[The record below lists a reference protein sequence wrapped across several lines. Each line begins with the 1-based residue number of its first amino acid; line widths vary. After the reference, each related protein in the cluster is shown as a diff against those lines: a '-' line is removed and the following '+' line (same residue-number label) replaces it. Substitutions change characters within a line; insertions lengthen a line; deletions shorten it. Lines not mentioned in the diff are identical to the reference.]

1 MAEQEQRVEASE
13 AEAMAPGETDAAAAT
28 ASENPSENAS
38 DVPNVKALNLR
49 IAELEFQV
57 ADLEHKLTRARAAS
71 PDGEEQLAKE
81 REAATD
87 YMNRWQRAQADFANF
102 KRRAEQDQQQRDALA
117 TWRALASVLPALDSF
132 ERAFATLPP
141 TLAGYT
147 WLDGIALIHLQL
159 NQALA
164 NMGIAPIEAE
174 PGQPLDPTRHQA
186 IGEIET
192 DERDEGQIA
201 VVVQRGY
208 EARGVLL
215 RPALVQTARA
225 PKTQAAA
232 PIAETASVASDG
244 AGSAEGEATPSEA
257 P

>member
-1 MAEQEQRVEASE
+1 MAKQDEQRAEAPE
-13 AEAMAPGETDAAAAT
+13 AEAIAPDETDEAVAT
-28 ASENPSENAS
+28 SERPS
-38 DVPNVKALNLR
+38 DTPNVKALNLR

-57 ADLEHKLTRARAAS
+57 TDLERKLKRARDAS
-71 PDGEEQLAKE
+71 PDAEDQLAKE

-102 KRRAEQDQQQRDALA
+102 KRRAEQEQQQRDALA

-147 WLDGIALIHLQL
+147 WLDGVALIHLQL

-164 NMGIAPIEAE
+164 SMGIAPVEAE

-186 IGEIET
+186 IGEVET
-192 DERDEGQIA
+192 DQRDEGQIA

-225 PKTQAAA
+225 PKA
-232 PIAETASVASDG
+232 PEEVPVAETAGAAGEGASG
-244 AGSAEGEATPSEA
+244 AVDDEATPSEA

>member
-1 MAEQEQRVEASE
+1 MAEQEERATEAADAEASVSGTIGD
-13 AEAMAPGETDAAAAT
+13 APATGDAD
-28 ASENPSENAS
+28 P
-38 DVPNVKALNLR
+38 KALNLR

-57 ADLEHKLTRARAAS
+57 AELERKLARAREGS
-71 PDGEEQLAKE
+71 PDAEEQLAKE
-81 REAATD
+81 RDAATD
-87 YMNRWQRAQADFANF
+87 YMNRLQRAQADFANF
-102 KRRAEQDQQQRDALA
+102 KRRAEQEQQQRDMLA

-141 TLAGYT
+141 TLASYT

-164 NMGIAPIEAE
+164 SMGITPVEAE

-192 DERDEGQIA
+192 AEREEGQIA

-208 EARGVLL
+208 EARGMLL

-225 PKTQAAA
+225 PQTDASAPEPAA
-232 PIAETASVASDG
+232 VAS
-244 AGSAEGEATPSEA
+244 EATGAVEDEAAPSEA